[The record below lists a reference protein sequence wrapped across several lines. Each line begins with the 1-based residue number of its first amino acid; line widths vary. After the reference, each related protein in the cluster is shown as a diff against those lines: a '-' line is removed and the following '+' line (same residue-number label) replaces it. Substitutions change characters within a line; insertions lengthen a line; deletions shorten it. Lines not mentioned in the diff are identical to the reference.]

1 MGILGSAYG
10 PLLEHLARRF
20 EVSLSVAGGVL
31 SAHFFGALLGVLISM
46 RALQRLPSR
55 TFVISALSCLALG
68 CAGVALAPA
77 WPAFLAGVLV
87 LGVGWGA
94 CDLGLNQLVAHSE
107 GLRRTGVLNA
117 LNGPYRG
124 RAI

>member
-31 SAHFFGALLGVLISM
+31 SAHFFGALLGVLVSM

-55 TFVISALSCLALG
+55 TFVIGALTCLTLG

-77 WPAFLAGVLV
+77 WAAFFAGVLV
-87 LGVGWGA
+87 LRGCWGA
-94 CDLGLNQLVAHSE
+94 LGLRCHQ
-107 GLRRTGVLNA
+107 
-117 LNGPYRG
+117 
-124 RAI
+124 

>member
-55 TFVISALSCLALG
+55 AFVISALSCLAFG
-68 CAGVALAPA
+68 CGGLALAPA
-77 WPAFLAGVLV
+77 CPAFLAGVV
-87 LGVGWGA
+87 GRGVCWRA
-94 CDLGLNQLVAHSE
+94 LGLGWNWRVA
-107 GLRRTGVLNA
+107 LC
-117 LNGPYRG
+117 
-124 RAI
+124 